1 MASMKE
7 SWKFDVFLS
16 FRGEDT
22 RKSFTDHLYS
32 ALEKKG
38 IHTFRDDDKL
48 KRGNSIAPE
57 LLKAIEESRFAVVV
71 FSPNYAF
78 SKWCLEEVSKI
89 TDCRHKMGQ
98 IVFPVFYHVD
108 PSHVRKQTGLFG
120 EAFAKHDDESLKDH
134 SFEKVKKW
142 RTSLFEIA
150 NLSGWDL
157 KERPESEVIDEIVK
171 EIFTLLNSSSL
182 SSCVS
187 DGELVGMSSR
197 MEKLLSCLDT
207 EAFDVRAIGIWGMGG
222 IGKTTLAQEAFRKI
236 KHKFDASCFIDNVR
250 EESERHGLRHLQE
263 KLYYFLLES
272 EAKVE
277 FVRTGVHVLR
287 DRLRCKKVL
296 IVLDD
301 VDKLDQIEAL
311 AGKGDFGGK
320 GSRIIVTTR
329 DKQWLKRFGENNVYV
344 YEIDKLSKEES
355 LRLFCKK
362 AFKNN
367 HPADEFIE
375 KTNKVVKY
383 ADGLPLALQVL
394 GSFLFERSEEE
405 WSSALERLGKYPEN
419 DIFGPLKVSFDGLK
433 HSEKKMF
440 LDIACFFKGESE
452 IRVKKILECS
462 ECYPGID
469 LKVLTE
475 KSMVTIVGDKIWMH
489 DLLQELAKQ
498 IVSEES
504 PQEPGKRSRLFLH
517 RDVHEILDKNSGT
530 KAVEGIFFV
539 SPKQEEILLND
550 DPFLKMCKLRLL
562 KISNVK
568 ISGYLGYLSHELRLL
583 EWHRYPLTSMPSSFK
598 PENLVELN
606 MSNSCIKELWNQNM
620 VLEKL
625 TLINLSNCHN
635 LTKTPNFNTT
645 PNLEKLILA
654 GCKKLSM
661 IHSSIGFLK
670 RLVLLNLKDCES
682 IKTLINEMSLES
694 LKTLILS
701 GCSRLNKFPEI
712 VGKNNMKELTQLHL
726 NGTAITELPDSI
738 KFLSGLTLL
747 NLKDCKKLESL
758 PHNICSSLINLTTLN
773 ISGCSCLDHLPENL
787 GSLECLEELYASK
800 TAIRQVP
807 SSITQLKSL
816 KQLSFRGCSDII
828 MSGNKLW
835 FSLICSCLFHV
846 TTTKQEGS
854 ESVGGLMLPNSF
866 SGLVSLKS
874 LDLSKCNLQEEDIP
888 DDFWEL
894 KSLELLDLSENNFKS
909 LPSKMFELSKLRE
922 LRLNGCDNLQSLP
935 IVSPSV
941 KYVNARDCTQLKDL
955 DGTIVWTTSNGFCVI
970 DFRKSK
976 LGTECKEYR
985 VGVSREHFYPLLHT
999 SCEDDIY
1006 RGEAFGNVLSQATIP
1021 YWCSYS
1027 SSESFVTIQLPPDL
1041 NNHIMSTWMGLAL
1054 CIVFQVQ
1061 EKQENNTNNSTRY
1074 SCHFTTEEDFI
1085 EIPLGIINVKEHNNS
1100 CVCKYIPRES
1110 FEGLLDKASHVVASI
1125 KLINSTTNCVSVKM
1139 CGAQLIYEKNVKEFV
1154 RDLYPMPNDV
1164 QSYVTH
1170 CQELV
1175 DDVTKNP
1182 SVGEIES
1189 MMRERTMIDK
1199 IESVVKQVSG
1209 EERTN
1214 LNESSSHRE
1223 AEQQLATSSNRFLL
1237 RVHDSVG
1244 LCSEQECKS
1253 MPHNAEL
1260 RMKLHSLLSRLFQKN
1275 NAAKFD
1281 FGCIFPLEAILP
1293 WFAYQCVG
1301 RQIFCCLSPNLLDNK
1316 KWLGFGLYVMFRTK
1330 NIDNNLVTKSS
1341 SSSSLV
1347 VHLRMEPSGM
1357 QHKTQFLI
1365 KQDYLVQQQQQHG
1378 LVVLN
1383 VPRVHFIEMLSKN
1396 GGGYVSALFAIS
1408 DNQFEIEIC
1417 GIRKVYENDVENFV
1431 QTIIECTMQSPRVH
1445 HEIYCQI
1452 FEDMEKKVF
1461 HEEEKAFD
1469 LGYYYSVLPREHQQV
1484 EEMDN
1489 ISTMSSS
1496 QYFITKYYQSFD
1508 QMLKYNSCFP
1518 TIEIPNL
1525 FEHQNNN
1532 PSIEI
1537 QVSTSTEKQ
1546 WIGLAL
1552 CAYFSVEEEEESYQ
1566 NNSPFLHCHLET
1578 NEGFLEPLHS
1588 YQTTNEETKWLSHV
1602 GGFIWLSY
1610 IPIGSFSEQL
1620 ITFIEASFVSE
1631 SSYLLVK
1638 KCAIHL
1644 VYDQQE
1650 FEQTILY
1657 SLMNCG
1663 LMEEETLVDFD
1674 ESVFDNST
1682 NSKESEPSYILL
1694 NIEAQTPIKE
1704 SNSMEE
1710 WIVKLEIF
1718 LHKYL
1723 NLSVIIRLSI
1733 ADGEISY
1740 IPCFHPYFGFN
1751 FCFARKNILDWFK
1764 HQTHESKLRM
1774 QIPQNLYDDENWRGV
1789 MVCAAFSVIE
1799 HPGTTVFDTIHSDFH
1814 LVCDFNLGE
1823 DNTCLRVK
1831 PVRYKKDIFKWLVLR
1846 GFIWLVYIPHTAFT
1860 KSLNEVRYV
1869 EAKMHS
1875 FDCHGL
1881 AVQRCGMRLLY
1892 QHEVKEFKQ
1901 EIVKCVSSF
1910 FDDLDPILLHMRD
1923 EKMKKS
1929 PDFNS
1934 IAQWNQRTDVE
1945 LLIVDFHQNTIFNSC
1960 FTSTEILEWFRNYA
1974 IGPSVKLELPTST
1987 TLLSDENWLG
1997 LALCAYFTDLD
2008 PQHPN
2013 IGECS
2018 SPHHLICQLQTDRG
2032 NLEHPHVHRTT
2043 NEEFR
2048 YLDHEG
2054 RFIWLSY
2061 IPRGWFS
2068 DEQQQLNDCSV
2079 IEASFASDSGRSLRV
2094 EKCGLCLLF
2103 RHQEDEFKRTI
2114 AHCMK
2119 SSSQNEDLVCSMPHN
2134 GCEASTS
2141 SCSSTTKVDSHPKR
2155 SETPNPTSVKGKE
2168 KLVSE

>member
-89 TDCRHKMGQ
+89 TDCRHEMGQ

-108 PSHVRKQTGLFG
+108 PSHVRKQRGLFG

-367 HPADEFIE
+367 HPANEFIE

-854 ESVGGLMLPNSF
+854 ESVGGLMIPNSF

-894 KSLELLDLSENNFKS
+894 RSLELLDLSENNFKS

-955 DGTIVWTTSNGFCVI
+955 DGTIVWTTSNGFCVE

-976 LGTECKEYR
+976 LGTEGKEYR

-1085 EIPLGIINVKEHNNS
+1085 EIPLGIFNVKEHNNS

-1189 MMRERTMIDK
+1189 MTRERTMIDK

-1209 EERTN
+1209 EEITN
-1214 LNESSSHRE
+1214 LNESSSHCE
-1223 AEQQLATSSNRFLL
+1223 AEQQLATSSNRF
-1237 RVHDSVG
+1237 
-1244 LCSEQECKS
+1244 CFE
-1253 MPHNAEL
+1253 AENET
-1260 RMKLHSLLSRLFQKN
+1260 S
-1275 NAAKFD
+1275 
-1281 FGCIFPLEAILP
+1281 
-1293 WFAYQCVG
+1293 
-1301 RQIFCCLSPNLLDNK
+1301 
-1316 KWLGFGLYVMFRTK
+1316 
-1330 NIDNNLVTKSS
+1330 
-1341 SSSSLV
+1341 
-1347 VHLRMEPSGM
+1347 
-1357 QHKTQFLI
+1357 
-1365 KQDYLVQQQQQHG
+1365 
-1378 LVVLN
+1378 
-1383 VPRVHFIEMLSKN
+1383 FIAFETFSEMLSKN
-1396 GGGYVSALFAIS
+1396 GGGCGGYVSALFAIS

-1431 QTIIECTMQSPRVH
+1431 QTIIDCTMQSPRVH

-1469 LGYYYSVLPREHQQV
+1469 LGYYYSVLP
-1484 EEMDN
+1484 
-1489 ISTMSSS
+1489 
-1496 QYFITKYYQSFD
+1496 
-1508 QMLKYNSCFP
+1508 
-1518 TIEIPNL
+1518 
-1525 FEHQNNN
+1525 
-1532 PSIEI
+1532 
-1537 QVSTSTEKQ
+1537 
-1546 WIGLAL
+1546 
-1552 CAYFSVEEEEESYQ
+1552 
-1566 NNSPFLHCHLET
+1566 
-1578 NEGFLEPLHS
+1578 
-1588 YQTTNEETKWLSHV
+1588 
-1602 GGFIWLSY
+1602 
-1610 IPIGSFSEQL
+1610 
-1620 ITFIEASFVSE
+1620 
-1631 SSYLLVK
+1631 
-1638 KCAIHL
+1638 
-1644 VYDQQE
+1644 
-1650 FEQTILY
+1650 
-1657 SLMNCG
+1657 
-1663 LMEEETLVDFD
+1663 
-1674 ESVFDNST
+1674 
-1682 NSKESEPSYILL
+1682 
-1694 NIEAQTPIKE
+1694 
-1704 SNSMEE
+1704 
-1710 WIVKLEIF
+1710 
-1718 LHKYL
+1718 
-1723 NLSVIIRLSI
+1723 
-1733 ADGEISY
+1733 
-1740 IPCFHPYFGFN
+1740 
-1751 FCFARKNILDWFK
+1751 RKNILDWFK

-1799 HPGTTVFDTIHSDFH
+1799 HPGTTVFDTIHSVPFKDFH

-1823 DNTCLRVK
+1823 ENTCLRVK

-1846 GFIWLVYIPHTAFT
+1846 SFIWLVYIPHTAFT